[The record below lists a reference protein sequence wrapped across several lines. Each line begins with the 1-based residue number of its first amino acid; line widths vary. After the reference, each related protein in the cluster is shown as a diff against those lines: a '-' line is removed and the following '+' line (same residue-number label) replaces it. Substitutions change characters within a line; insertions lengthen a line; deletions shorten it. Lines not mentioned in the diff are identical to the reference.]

1 MTDNDS
7 TDYSDSGSASSSESK
22 PNWRR
27 ELETRLK
34 EAEARA
40 SEAENRI
47 SGYERR
53 DTFRSAGLDP
63 DDARVKYFVK
73 GYDGELDPAA
83 IRAEAEAAG
92 FIGNDDPPI
101 QQPEAIMPEVL
112 RAEERIQSAGEGG
125 DPVSQADLDAQIR
138 ATKNPDELRALMES
152 HGVLWG
158 ATA

>member
-1 MTDNDS
+1 MTENDS
-7 TDYSDSGSASSSESK
+7 ADYSDSGSASSSESK

-27 ELETRLK
+27 DLENRLK

-73 GYDGELDPAA
+73 GYDGELDPSA

-92 FIGNDDPPI
+92 FISDNAPPI
-101 QQPEAIMPEVL
+101 QQSDSIMPDVL
-112 RAEERIQSAGEGG
+112 QAEERIQSAGEGG
-125 DPVSQADLDAQIR
+125 DPVATPDLDARIK
-138 ATKNPDELRALMES
+138 ATKNPDELRALIEGEGI
-152 HGVLWG
+152 HWG

>member
-1 MTDNDS
+1 MTENDS
-7 TDYSDSGSASSSESK
+7 ADYSDSGSASSSESK

-27 ELETRLK
+27 DLETRLK

-40 SEAENRI
+40 SEAESRI

-73 GYDGELDPAA
+73 GYDGELDPSA

-92 FIGNDDPPI
+92 FVSDNAPPV
-101 QQPEAIMPEVL
+101 QQSDSIMPDVL
-112 RAEERIQSAGEGG
+112 KAEERIEKILGLRVNIANKKNNSGKISFEYKDLEQFEL
-125 DPVSQADLDAQIR
+125 VSNL
-138 ATKNPDELRALMES
+138 LMKR
-152 HGVLWG
+152 
-158 ATA
+158 